1 MLELSLYFYI
11 SQVLVFIAMIVDF
24 LSFQFKSKIT
34 ISMFLATSSLL
45 IGIHYILLS
54 KFTAAIILFIAMTR
68 FIVSILTSK
77 KIYIFVFLIIN
88 TITFS
93 VPNNYAYYIIIVM

>member
-24 LSFQFKSKIT
+24 LSFQFKSKNT

-54 KFTAAIILFIAMTR
+54 KFTLA
-68 FIVSILTSK
+68 
-77 KIYIFVFLIIN
+77 
-88 TITFS
+88 
-93 VPNNYAYYIIIVM
+93 NNWVKLGVL